1 MDKNTNENV
10 VTSEDLILIG
20 EAIKTQKQFINSII
34 ENQKYDGE
42 KDDFFINKCNELY
55 DDYTKL
61 FTRLTKFMV
70 NSVGEYGTFP
80 SSFFIIPIVEVE
92 GGDINGLKQ

>member
-1 MDKNTNENV
+1 MDRDINENV

-34 ENQKYDGE
+34 EDQRYDG
-42 KDDFFINKCNELY
+42 KKNDVFINKCNEMY

-61 FTRLTKFMV
+61 FTRLANFMI
-70 NSVGEYGTFP
+70 NSVGEYGTLPPTFLL
-80 SSFFIIPIVEVE
+80 IPIVSIED
-92 GGDINGLKQ
+92 GDINGFEQ